1 MENKFIVVNYGTQ
14 NKKIAVHDMSHDT
27 LLKLIKERFQVQSPD
42 IKYYD
47 QDVDDWVDFDRDADE
62 CIATLKVLKLRVKE
76 TQLLN
81 EDENCQDSD
90 MPPSPT
96 QPSTPCR
103 PGTPSI
109 NSRPQ
114 TPVSRPQTPVSRPQT
129 PVSRSQTPVDRPQ
142 TPSSRAETSSRPDT
156 CQSPGGGDLTLP
168 SLSRQDTPSTS
179 SASKYSSKTWCRQYK
194 ISKPQLSRSV
204 LSKLEAKE
212 ELTTSERRHFLDVI
226 YNDVTKYA
234 GGMYPT
240 SEMYEDVVDGL
251 IREFPYLLT
260 YGGLPPSSARE
271 FWKDKVLYKFG
282 NARKLLDKNHP
293 DVKLRKKKVITEEK
307 KSEGNKNNFTWG
319 LGRYLPDIPD
329 TEDETSLDI
338 HTKWLQREYKK
349 TDQDLE
355 NVNRKMDLTF
365 PYRRRQIVED
375 KISVRDLVE
384 LYPWL
389 TSRHELL
396 KEFQRLEPNTDSND
410 LVELLT
416 EGLQKYR
423 KGIVGIMKAKKKPDF
438 LVAID
443 EAAKHYRTEGQ
454 RNYADDCMA
463 LAGMAVLFK
472 EKAATLFVKENAENQ
487 TTMAIKV
494 HTHIMTMDTD
504 AFSVFAEDTE
514 VFKCDSFFEAYS
526 GLLACIYVLNLAY
539 PKDLEK
545 SFLFVQNILLGL
557 KDNEANT
564 IDKRIVNVLSMV
576 NGEIKKRQ

>member
-129 PVSRSQTPVDRPQ
+129 PVSRSQTPISRPDTPVDRPQ

-168 SLSRQDTPSTS
+168 LLSRQDTPSTS
-179 SASKYSSKTWCRQYK
+179 SASKYSR
-194 ISKPQLSRSV
+194 
-204 LSKLEAKE
+204 
-212 ELTTSERRHFLDVI
+212 
-226 YNDVTKYA
+226 
-234 GGMYPT
+234 YPT

-423 KGIVGIMKAKKKPDF
+423 KGIVGIMKAKKKPAF

-463 LAGMAVLFK
+463 LA
-472 EKAATLFVKENAENQ
+472 
-487 TTMAIKV
+487 
-494 HTHIMTMDTD
+494 
-504 AFSVFAEDTE
+504 
-514 VFKCDSFFEAYS
+514 AYS

-564 IDKRIVNVLSMV
+564 IDKRIECVLHV
-576 NGEIKKRQ
+576 TCDEW